1 MKRIVL
7 VSLLAALSLAA
18 VSCGPSAYTMR
29 MDTRYPSA
37 SGFDFSGKQIAVV
50 FLDNG
55 KDSLFNCTV
64 ADHLAADLEDDYFKG
79 EQKIGIYR
87 LPEVSGSRYSSR
99 DTLASL
105 IMELDTDVVILLDS
119 PICLQSDSD
128 GKTLVIAKAYS
139 YDALGADSVKV
150 VQAHLPSSKADVA
163 GAGSVADALGEYFSS
178 TWQTESYTLLY
189 YEWGDKWTEAL
200 LNAED
205 MEWDKAIEKWMELT
219 DTNDNVKRSCAEYN
233 IALGCLITGEPA
245 LASEWLDR
253 SDADCPVSLSKG
265 LRKRINAKLGSN

>member
-1 MKRIVL
+1 MKRIAL

-37 SGFDFSGKQIAVV
+37 SGIDFTGKNISVV

-64 ADHLAADLEDDYFKG
+64 ADRLASDLESDYFKG

-105 IMELDTDVVILLDS
+105 IMELDSDVVILLDS
-119 PICLQSDSD
+119 PLCLESEND
-128 GKTLVIAKAYS
+128 GKTMVIAKAYS
-139 YDALGADSVKV
+139 YDSLGADTVKV
-150 VQAHLPSSKADVA
+150 VQAQLPSSGADTA
-163 GAGSVADALGEYFSS
+163 GAQSVAVALGQYYSG

-189 YEWGDKWTEAL
+189 YDWGDRWTEAL
-200 LNAED
+200 EYAED
-205 MEWDKAIEKWMELT
+205 MEWDKAIELWMELC
-219 DTNDNVKRSCAEYN
+219 DTNDNVKRSCAEYD
-233 IALGCLITGEPA
+233 IALGCLIMGQPD

-265 LRKRINAKLGSN
+265 LRKRINYRLGK

>member
-1 MKRIVL
+1 
-7 VSLLAALSLAA
+7 
-18 VSCGPSAYTMR
+18 MR

-37 SGFDFSGKQIAVV
+37 SGFDFTGKNVAVV
-50 FLDNG
+50 FVDNG

-64 ADHLAADLEDDYFKG
+64 ADRLAAELEDDYFSG

-87 LPEVSGSRYSSR
+87 LPEVNGSRYFSR
-99 DTLASL
+99 DTLTSL
-105 IMELDTDVVILLDS
+105 IMELDTDAVILLDS
-119 PICLQSDSD
+119 PQCLESDND
-128 GKTLVIAKAYS
+128 GKTLVIAKAYG
-139 YDALGADSVKV
+139 YDALGTDSVRV
-150 VQAHLPSSKADVA
+150 VQAHLPSSSADIA
-163 GAGSVADALGEYFSS
+163 GAVADALGEYFSS

-189 YEWGDKWTEAL
+189 YEWGDKWTDAL
-200 LNAED
+200 LYAED
-205 MEWDKAIEKWMELT
+205 MQWDKALEKWLELT

-265 LRKRINAKLGSN
+265 LRKRINAKLGR